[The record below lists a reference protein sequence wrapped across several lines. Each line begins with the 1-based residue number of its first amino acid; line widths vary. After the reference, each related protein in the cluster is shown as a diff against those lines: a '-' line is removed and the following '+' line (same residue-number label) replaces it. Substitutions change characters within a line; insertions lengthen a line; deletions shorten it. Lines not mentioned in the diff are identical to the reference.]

1 MKLKDFLDLL
11 DAATQ
16 FEIVIEVNGVEF
28 KSFTTKQRMSVG
40 TGFDKCWIKRITC
53 RPDEFMR
60 IYLILPLEEGD
71 ERE

>member
-28 KSFTTKQRMSVG
+28 KSFVTKQRMSVG
-40 TGFDKCWIKRITC
+40 TGFDKRWIKRITC

-60 IYLILPLEEGD
+60 IYLIWPLGEGD
-71 ERE
+71 EKE